1 MKQDAEEKTGL
12 SPGGGQCKTGE
23 KIYEAVMEAGE
34 ELVLGTHQ
42 PEEARELKQCGDYP
56 AVQVHRAARTRRRT
70 YIGEDRD
77 TQFYKAVD
85 SMVCPYG
92 YGESLHYGMTPYVF
106 DFTGDP
112 GKDYNDV
119 YEKQIIEAGR
129 AVLYA
134 GGPRPVGEEIYASDR
149 GYGFLASDCSGRQA
163 EDQETGCRIVRRQGP
178 DSMRRD
184 FAEGM
189 EEAVFGVEL
198 PAGKYDILV
207 ISGDEEESSVTN
219 ISVPQCGVYLPGGDT
234 AAGEYQCRII
244 PVMHWEDGILKIV
257 LGTEKDRK
265 WKMNAVFINKQYMLL

>member
-1 MKQDAEEKTGL
+1 
-12 SPGGGQCKTGE
+12 
-23 KIYEAVMEAGE
+23 MEAGE

-42 PEEARELKQCGDYP
+42 PEEAREFKQCGDYP

-134 GGPRPVGEEIYASDR
+134 GGPRTR
-149 GYGFLASDCSGRQA
+149 G
-163 EDQETGCRIVRRQGP
+163 
-178 DSMRRD
+178 
-184 FAEGM
+184 
-189 EEAVFGVEL
+189 
-198 PAGKYDILV
+198 
-207 ISGDEEESSVTN
+207 
-219 ISVPQCGVYLPGGDT
+219 GGNL
-234 AAGEYQCRII
+234 C
-244 PVMHWEDGILKIV
+244 L
-257 LGTEKDRK
+257 
-265 WKMNAVFINKQYMLL
+265 